1 MLGELS
7 TARRTS
13 ADICVGVTVL
23 GVEGCSAGLWVS
35 HSVSHASW

>member
-7 TARRTS
+7 TRRTS

-23 GVEGCSAGLWVS
+23 GVEVCSEGLRVSDSAG
-35 HSVSHASW
+35 HASW